1 VPERYRLHA
10 APPRASQQLSEAAG
24 NGRGD
29 IREPTFV
36 VAALIFAW
44 DLHAPLPCTVR
55 DLSRSG
61 ARIELDYHG
70 LKPPKG
76 HIALP
81 QRLMLHLCPLRT
93 TFACRLTWREGRH
106 FGVEFIHK
114 CADGRRRRR

>member
-1 VPERYRLHA
+1 MPERYRLHA
-10 APPRASQQLSEAAG
+10 APPRASHQPGEGAG
-24 NGRGD
+24 KHRGD

-44 DLHAPLPCTVR
+44 DLQAPLPCTVR

-70 LKPPKG
+70 LKPPTG
-76 HIALP
+76 QIALP
-81 QRLMLHLCPLRT
+81 QRLMLHLCPMQT
-93 TFACRLTWREGRH
+93 TLACRLAWREGRH

-114 CADGRRRRR
+114 CAGSMRWQR